1 MQHSA
6 IHLSKVGK
14 ARTIYQSRHLPR
26 WCSETEECVRI
37 DKMFFC
43 VRMVVRWTEKTFM
56 CARESSMCMYKRWT
70 RLRRLRP
77 SKSPTTRI
85 VASVRLSGSVPLS
98 LSRSLLLALSLS
110 RSLSFLFS
118 HSVALRAPPLLVPF
132 LVYLYI
138 CANEAKNM
146 TRGSIWGARWRHQGL
161 ITVL

>member
-98 LSRSLLLALSLS
+98 LSLALSCS
-110 RSLSFLFS
+110 RSRSHAHFLSFFLSFCS
-118 HSVALRAPPLLVPF
+118 SACAPSPRPF
-132 LVYLYI
+132 FGVFVHM
-138 CANEAKNM
+138 CE
-146 TRGSIWGARWRHQGL
+146 
-161 ITVL
+161 